1 MTCQTRVYARVQ
13 KTVPLRRSK
22 TWIAEAACRVQAVK
36 HINDAVSTGGA
47 LAEVTAVGLNRQSGR
62 RRVRLGYQRRLAGKI
77 SIVSSLKPIPI
88 TAANFARFGWLA
100 SGENLTT
107 AQSRPINGGTS
118 LRLDECGELSLTAE
132 GGQACLALFRAQ
144 ARDLTQPFVTLER
157 HRLGTQ
163 TFIPMGGVCYV
174 MLVAHG
180 DTEPGVASLAAFIA
194 RGDQAVTLRAD
205 TWHHGL
211 IAL

>member
-1 MTCQTRVYARVQ
+1 
-13 KTVPLRRSK
+13 
-22 TWIAEAACRVQAVK
+22 
-36 HINDAVSTGGA
+36 
-47 LAEVTAVGLNRQSGR
+47 
-62 RRVRLGYQRRLAGKI
+62 
-77 SIVSSLKPIPI
+77 
-88 TAANFARFGWLA
+88 LA
-100 SGENLTT
+100 SGENLPT
-107 AQSRPINGGTS
+107 AQSRPINDGTS
-118 LRLDECGELSLTAE
+118 LRLDECGELSLTAKA
-132 GGQACLALFRAQ
+132 GQACLALFRAQ

-194 RGDQAVTLRAD
+194 RGGQAVTLRAD

-211 IAL
+211 MALKPGDFIDLERSAKKVDCEFSALKQPVYLSIP